1 MKRRFLAVLR
11 RLALGLPCGLLP
23 GSALAAGPNPPSGG
37 ADLSLVLW
45 WSLLP
50 VAATL
55 CGVLVAAT
63 RAPGRQLTSALQHLA
78 AGIVFAAVATEIV
91 PEMLAGEEVLA
102 VVVGFSLGVCLMFA
116 VRVATREDVRELREL
131 TGTPTTPWGMLSATA
146 IDLAIDGLLIGL
158 GFAVDV
164 SSGVLLT
171 IAVAFEVLF
180 VAIGLAATLR
190 ARACSPRFSALS
202 LVSMAAVTAACML
215 LGASLLADL
224 GAVERVGVLSFGAA
238 ALLYL
243 VTEELL
249 VDAHAE
255 GADTLA
261 GSTLFF
267 VGFGASL
274 VGAMLV

>member
-1 MKRRFLAVLR
+1 V
-11 RLALGLPCGLLP
+11 
-23 GSALAAGPNPPSGG
+23 
-37 ADLSLVLW
+37 DLSLVLW

-63 RAPGRQLTSALQHLA
+63 RAPGRPLTSALQHLA

-91 PEMLAGEEVLA
+91 PEMLAGGELGA
-102 VVVGFSLGVCLMFA
+102 VVVGFSVGVCLMFT
-116 VRVATREDVRELREL
+116 VRVASGADARELQ
-131 TGTPTTPWGMLSATA
+131 GPSNAQSTPWGMLAATGV
-146 IDLAIDGLLIGL
+146 DLAIDGLLIGL
-158 GFAVDV
+158 GFAIDV
-164 SSGVLLT
+164 SSGILLT

-190 ARACSPRFSALS
+190 ARGRSARFSAMS
-202 LVSMAAVTAACML
+202 LITMAAVTAACML
-215 LGASLLADL
+215 LGATLLADL
-224 GAVERVGVLSFGAA
+224 SVVERIAVLSFGAA

-261 GSTLFF
+261 GSMLFF

>member
-1 MKRRFLAVLR
+1 M
-11 RLALGLPCGLLP
+11 
-23 GSALAAGPNPPSGG
+23 AAGGG
-37 ADLSLVLW
+37 AVVACLCGGFPLPAFAAELQAPAAGVDLSRVFW

-50 VAATL
+50 ITATL
-55 CGVLVAAT
+55 CGLLVAGT

-91 PEMLAGEEVLA
+91 PEMLAGGEVVA
-102 VVVGFSLGVCLMFA
+102 VLVGFSLGVCLMFG
-116 VRVATREDVRELREL
+116 VRVVTSGEVREAREPV
-131 TGTPTTPWGMLSATA
+131 GKESTPWGMLAATA
-146 IDLAIDGLLIGL
+146 IDLAIDGLLIGM
-158 GFAVDV
+158 GFAIDV

-171 IAVAFEVLF
+171 VAVAFEVLF

-190 ARACSPRFSALS
+190 ARGRSPRFSAFA
-202 LVSMAAVTAACML
+202 LVSMAVVTAACML
-215 LGASLLADL
+215 LGASLLA
-224 GAVERVGVLSFGAA
+224 GIGPMERDAVLSFGAA

-261 GSTLFF
+261 GSLLFF
-267 VGFGASL
+267 AGFAASL
-274 VGAMLV
+274 VGAMLM